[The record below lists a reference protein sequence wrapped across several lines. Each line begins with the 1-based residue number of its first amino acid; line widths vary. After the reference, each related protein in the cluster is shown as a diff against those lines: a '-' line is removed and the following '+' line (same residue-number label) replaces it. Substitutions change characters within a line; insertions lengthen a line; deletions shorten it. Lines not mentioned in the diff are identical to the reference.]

1 MRPLDLPGRS
11 TTIARNGM
19 AATSHV
25 IATQTAV
32 EVLKDGGNAMD
43 AAIAA
48 CAVQGVVEPGST
60 GIGGDCFALYSAGGG
75 SDITAFNGS
84 GWAPAAAT
92 PTALRALGVT
102 SIERQSA
109 HAVTVPGA
117 VDAWDQLLRRHG
129 TRPLSALL
137 EPAIRYAEEGFAVMQ
152 RSQADWANQESLLRG
167 EANAARIYL
176 VDNAAPAVGAVHRFP
191 EMAQSLRQ
199 IAAEGR
205 DAFYRGSLARGMVDY
220 LQSRGGLH
228 TLDDFARYQGRFET
242 PIRGRFRD
250 VEVVECPP
258 NGQGVIAL
266 LILNI
271 LSRFPV
277 DPDPLSPARLQLE
290 VDATRLAY
298 SVRNALVAD
307 SAHATVDVEHL
318 LSDGLADE
326 LAARI
331 RTGQVGQ
338 DGGYTPPAAHKDT
351 VYLTVVDKDRNCV
364 SFINSIFTNFGSGQV
379 APGGILLHNRGMG
392 FELQEGHPNAIGPH
406 KRPLHTIIPAMV
418 VKDGRCVLPF
428 GVMGGQYQAMGHA
441 HFVSKWLDY
450 GLDIQEII
458 DLPRLFPL
466 PGSTQVDTEA
476 RLGSEVRERLQAA
489 GYQCVT
495 PKLPLGGAQAIWID
509 WERGVLHGA
518 SDPRKDGCALGY

>member
-1 MRPLDLPGRS
+1 MRPLDHPGRS
-11 TTIARNGM
+11 TVIARHGM

-25 IATQTAV
+25 IATQTAID
-32 EVLKDGGNAMD
+32 VLKDGGNAMD

-75 SDITAFNGS
+75 NDILAFNGS

-92 PTALRALGVT
+92 PAALRARGVT
-102 SIERQSA
+102 TIERQSA

-117 VDAWDQLLRRHG
+117 VDAWDQLLRRCG
-129 TRPLSALL
+129 TRPLSVLL

-152 RSQADWANQESLLRG
+152 RTQADWANQEPLLRG

-176 VDNAAPAVGAVHRFP
+176 VNDAAPAVGSVHRFA

-199 IAAEGR
+199 IAAEGP
-205 DAFYRGSLARGMVDY
+205 DAFYRGSLARGMVEY

-228 TLDDFARYQGRFET
+228 QLDDFAQYSGRWET
-242 PIRGRFRD
+242 PLRARFRD

-271 LSRFPV
+271 LARFPV
-277 DPDPLSPARLQLE
+277 DADPLSPARLQLE

-318 LSDGLADE
+318 LSDALADA

-331 RTGQVGQ
+331 RSGQVAQ
-338 DGGYTPPAAHKDT
+338 DGGYHPPAAHKDT

-392 FELQEGHPNAIGPH
+392 FEVQDGHPNAIGPH

-441 HFVSKWLDY
+441 HLVSKWVDY
-450 GLDIQEII
+450 GMELQKII
-458 DLPRLFPL
+458 DLPRAFPL
-466 PGSTQVDTEA
+466 PGSTQVEVEA
-476 RLGSEVRERLQAA
+476 RMPAAVRAQLEAV
-489 GYQCVT
+489 GYQTLT

>member
-1 MRPLDLPGRS
+1 M
-11 TTIARNGM
+11 ARHGM

-25 IATQTAV
+25 IATQTAID
-32 EVLKDGGNAMD
+32 VLKDGGNAMD

-60 GIGGDCFALYSAGGG
+60 GIGGDCFALYSAGG
-75 SDITAFNGS
+75 SNNILAFNGS

-92 PTALRALGVT
+92 PAALRARGVT
-102 SIERQSA
+102 QIERQSA

-117 VDAWDQLLRRHG
+117 VDAWDQLLRRCG
-129 TRPLSALL
+129 TRPLSVLL
-137 EPAIRYAEEGFAVMQ
+137 EPAIRYAEEGFALMQ
-152 RSQADWANQESLLRG
+152 RSHADWANQEALLRG

-176 VDNAAPAVGAVHRFP
+176 VDGAAPAMGSVYRFP

-205 DAFYRGSLARGMVDY
+205 DAFYRGSLAQGMVAY

-228 TLDDFARYQGRFET
+228 SLDDFAQYQGKFET
-242 PIRGRFRD
+242 PIRSRFRD

-271 LSRFPV
+271 LARFDV
-277 DPDPLSPARLQLE
+277 DPDPLSPARQQLE

-298 SVRNALVAD
+298 GVRNALLAD
-307 SAHATVDVEHL
+307 GAHARVDVDWL
-318 LSDGLADE
+318 LSDALAEE

-331 RTGQVGQ
+331 RAGDVAQ
-338 DGGYTPPAAHKDT
+338 DGGYVPPAAHKDT

-364 SFINSIFTNFGSGQV
+364 SLINSIFTNFGSGQV

-392 FELQEGHPNAIGPH
+392 FELIEGHPNAIGPH

-441 HFVSKWLDY
+441 HLVSKWVDY
-450 GLDIQEII
+450 GMELQHII

-466 PGSTQVDTEA
+466 PGAATPAQVEVEA
-476 RLGSEVRERLQAA
+476 RMPAAVRAQLQAA
-489 GYQCVT
+489 GYHCVT